1 MLAMLMPERTPI
13 FDFSGSRGAVM
24 GPSNEMCQEW
34 IGRTLV
40 GMDLGFWKQSE
51 ELPKKA

>member
-1 MLAMLMPERTPI
+1 MGGFGYKRGKTERLLR
-13 FDFSGSRGAVM
+13 DGRAGAVM

-40 GMDLGFWKQSE
+40 GMDLGFWKQAE
-51 ELPKKA
+51 GLQKK